1 MTRSAH
7 IKKPT
12 PDNQP
17 TILYVDCSLHS
28 GIDRRRLDGLR
39 RYAAS
44 RKWRVETLEHKDCTP
59 EALREALARLHPV
72 GCAAECWCHET
83 APRPPLFGRTPVV
96 YFEPPDGPRWR
107 GAHGVRCDNAAVGR
121 MAFEELSSTRPPAY
135 AVVSC
140 VRDRRWARERI
151 EAFRECCR
159 KTGADCDVAHFP
171 FERADEFDECV
182 RRMVPWVAALPHRC
196 AVFAVND
203 LFAIAA
209 AEAMAAAGRSF
220 PRSLT
225 LVGADGDDPPP
236 WDRET
241 AETVSSVRLDHELA
255 GYLAAKALS
264 AFAARNEGPRSAR
277 NKGSRKREIK
287 GAACAANEGPRC
299 ARNEEN
305 DYQFAP
311 EAHPSFGGNATL
323 HCGKAAPSFGGK
335 PATLHCGKA
344 APSLPPKAAAPSLVF
359 PPILVERRKST
370 RGYGRREPRILE
382 AVEMIRREACD
393 GLTAAKLAGRFRG
406 TRQLFDLRFREAM
419 GHSPLDEIIH
429 VRLQRVLELL
439 AQPDFP
445 ISAIADFSGF
455 SSERVLQKHFRA
467 RFHTS
472 MRDWRKARQ

>member
-1 MTRSAH
+1 MPQMTRSAYSKNPAAAH
-7 IKKPT
+7 
-12 PDNQP
+12 QP

-44 RKWRVETLEHKDCTP
+44 RHWHVETLEHKDCTP
-59 EALREALARLHPV
+59 ATLREALANLRPI
-72 GCAAECWCHET
+72 GCVAECWCPDT
-83 APRPPLFGRTPVV
+83 APRPPLFGRIPVV
-96 YFEPPDGPRWR
+96 FFEPPDGPRWR
-107 GAHGVRCDNAAVGR
+107 GAHGITCDNAAVGR

-140 VRDRRWARERI
+140 VRNRRWARERI
-151 EAFRECCR
+151 DAFLECCR
-159 KTGADCDVAHFP
+159 KAGAECDVAHFP
-171 FERADEFDECV
+171 FEHADEFDECV
-182 RRMVPWVAALPHRC
+182 RRMVPWVASLPHRC

-203 LFAIAA
+203 LYAIAA
-209 AEAMAAAGRSF
+209 AEAMASAGRSF

-241 AETVSSVRLDHELA
+241 AETISSVRLDHEQA
-255 GYLAAKALS
+255 GYLAAKALG
-264 AFAARNEGPRSAR
+264 AF
-277 NKGSRKREIK
+277 
-287 GAACAANEGPRC
+287 AANEGLRC
-299 ARNEEN
+299 AQNERPRSA
-305 DYQFAP
+305 Q
-311 EAHPSFGGNATL
+311 
-323 HCGKAAPSFGGK
+323 
-335 PATLHCGKA
+335 
-344 APSLPPKAAAPSLVF
+344 AAPSLVF

-393 GLTAAKLAGRFRG
+393 GLTAAKLAGRFQG
-406 TRQLFDLRFREAM
+406 TRQLFDMRFREAM

-445 ISAIADFSGF
+445 ICAIADFSGF

>member
-7 IKKPT
+7 HKKPAA
-12 PDNQP
+12 DNQP

-39 RYAAS
+39 RYADA

-59 EALREALARLHPV
+59 AALREALERLHPI
-72 GCAAECWCHET
+72 GCAAECWCPET
-83 APRPPLFGRTPVV
+83 APRPPRFGRTPVV
-96 YFEPPDGPRWR
+96 YFEPPDKPQWR
-107 GAHGVRCDNAAVGR
+107 GAYGITCDNAAVGP

-140 VRDRRWARERI
+140 VRDRRRARERI

-159 KTGADCDVAHFP
+159 KAGDDCNVAHFP

-255 GYLAAKALS
+255 GYLAAKALC
-264 AFAARNEGPRSAR
+264 AF
-277 NKGSRKREIK
+277 
-287 GAACAANEGPRC
+287 AANEGLRS
-299 ARNEEN
+299 AQE
-305 DYQFAP
+305 
-311 EAHPSFGGNATL
+311 
-323 HCGKAAPSFGGK
+323 
-335 PATLHCGKA
+335 
-344 APSLPPKAAAPSLVF
+344 APSLVF

-393 GLTAAKLAGRFRG
+393 GLTAANLAGRFRG

-439 AQPDFP
+439 ALPDFP

-472 MRDWRKARQ
+472 MRDWRKARL

>member
-7 IKKPT
+7 SKKPAA
-12 PDNQP
+12 DNQP

-39 RYAAS
+39 RYADA

-59 EALREALARLHPV
+59 AALREALERLHPI
-72 GCAAECWCHET
+72 GCAAECWCPET

-96 YFEPPDGPRWR
+96 YFEPPDEPRWR
-107 GAHGVRCDNAAVGR
+107 GANGVTCDNAAVGR

-159 KTGADCDVAHFP
+159 KADANCDVAHFP
-171 FERADEFDECV
+171 FKRADEFDECV

-241 AETVSSVRLDHELA
+241 AEMVSSVRLDHELA
-255 GYLAAKALS
+255 GYLAAKALG
-264 AFAARNEGPRSAR
+264 AFAANNGSRSAQ
-277 NKGSRKREIK
+277 E
-287 GAACAANEGPRC
+287 
-299 ARNEEN
+299 
-305 DYQFAP
+305 
-311 EAHPSFGGNATL
+311 
-323 HCGKAAPSFGGK
+323 
-335 PATLHCGKA
+335 
-344 APSLPPKAAAPSLVF
+344 APSLVF

-393 GLTAAKLAGRFRG
+393 GLTAANLAGRFRG

-429 VRLQRVLELL
+429 VRLERVLELL

>member
-1 MTRSAH
+1 MSKRTIRQLTARSGSAPAAMTSV
-7 IKKPT
+7 
-12 PDNQP
+12 P
-17 TILYVDCSLHS
+17 TILYADCSLNS

-39 RYAAS
+39 RYAAA
-44 RKWRVETLEHKDCTP
+44 RKWRVETLEHRDCTP
-59 EALREALARLHPV
+59 AALREALARLRPI
-72 GCAAECWCHET
+72 GCAAECWCPDT

-107 GAHGVRCDNAAVGR
+107 GAHGVTCDNAAVGR

-140 VRDRRWARERI
+140 VRNRRWARERI
-151 EAFRECCR
+151 EVFRECCL
-159 KTGADCDVAHFP
+159 KAGADCDVALFP
-171 FERADEFDECV
+171 FEREEEFDECV

-209 AEAMAAAGRSF
+209 AEAMVAAGRSF

-236 WDRET
+236 WNREL
-241 AETVSSVRLDHELA
+241 AETISTVRLDFELG
-255 GYLAAKALS
+255 GYLAAKALG
-264 AFAARNEGPRSAR
+264 AFAANEGPRPAR
-277 NKGSRKREIK
+277 NEGSRKREIK
-287 GAACAANEGPRC
+287 GAACAANET
-299 ARNEEN
+299 NSS
-305 DYQFAP
+305 FAP
-311 EAHPSFGGNATL
+311 RAHTSFGGKADTLHCGNATL
-323 HCGKAAPSFGGK
+323 HCG
-335 PATLHCGKA
+335 T
-344 APSLPPKAAAPSLVF
+344 AAPSLVF

-393 GLTAAKLAGRFRG
+393 GLTAANLAGRFRG

>member
-1 MTRSAH
+1 MPITSPEQ
-7 IKKPT
+7 KSS
-12 PDNQP
+12 P

-39 RYAAS
+39 RYAAA
-44 RKWRVETLEHKDCTP
+44 RKWRVETLEHRDCTP
-59 EALREALARLHPV
+59 AALREALARLRPI
-72 GCAAECWCHET
+72 GCAAECWCPET
-83 APRPPLFGRTPVV
+83 ASRPPLFGRTPVV

-107 GAHGVRCDNAAVGR
+107 GANGVTCDNAAVGR
-121 MAFEELSSTRPPAY
+121 MAFEELSATRPPAY
-135 AVVSC
+135 AAVSC
-140 VRDRRWARERI
+140 VQNRRWARERI
-151 EAFRECCR
+151 EVFRECCR
-159 KTGADCDVAHFP
+159 KAGADCNVALFP
-171 FERADEFDECV
+171 FEREDEFDACV

-209 AEAMAAAGRSF
+209 AEARSAAGRSF

-236 WDRET
+236 WDREL
-241 AETVSSVRLDHELA
+241 AETISSVRLDFELG
-255 GYLAAKALS
+255 GYLAARLLAE
-264 AFAARNEGPRSAR
+264 R
-277 NKGSRKREIK
+277 
-287 GAACAANEGPRC
+287 
-299 ARNEEN
+299 
-305 DYQFAP
+305 
-311 EAHPSFGGNATL
+311 
-323 HCGKAAPSFGGK
+323 
-335 PATLHCGKA
+335 A
-344 APSLPPKAAAPSLVF
+344 APSLAATPPAAIF
-359 PPILVERRKST
+359 PPLMVDRRKST

-393 GLTAAKLAGRFRG
+393 GLTAANLAGRFRG

-472 MRDWRKARQ
+472 MRNWRKARQ

>member
-1 MTRSAH
+1 MPIASSEQ
-7 IKKPT
+7 KSV
-12 PDNQP
+12 P

-39 RYAAS
+39 RYAAA
-44 RKWRVETLEHKDCTP
+44 RHWRVETLEHRDCTP
-59 EALREALARLHPV
+59 AALREALARLRPI
-72 GCAAECWCHET
+72 GCAAECWCPET

-107 GAHGVRCDNAAVGR
+107 GAHGVTCDNAAVGR

-140 VRDRRWARERI
+140 GRDRRWARERI

-159 KTGADCDVAHFP
+159 KAGSACDVAHFP

-182 RRMVPWVAALPHRC
+182 RRMVPWVAALPQRC

-255 GYLAAKALS
+255 GYLAAKALG
-264 AFAARNEGPRSAR
+264 AFAARNEGPRYAR
-277 NKGSRKREIK
+277 NEGPRCARNEGSRRREIK
-287 GAACAANEGPRC
+287 GAACAANETSLHCG
-299 ARNEEN
+299 A
-305 DYQFAP
+305 A
-311 EAHPSFGGNATL
+311 ASSFGGNATL
-323 HCGKAAPSFGGK
+323 NCGAAAPSL
-335 PATLHCGKA
+335 PPQE

-393 GLTAAKLAGRFRG
+393 GLTAANLAGRFRG

-472 MRDWRKARQ
+472 MRNWRKARQ

>member
-1 MTRSAH
+1 MPITFSEQ
-7 IKKPT
+7 KSV
-12 PDNQP
+12 P

-39 RYAAS
+39 RYAAA

-59 EALREALARLHPV
+59 AALREALARLRPI
-72 GCAAECWCHET
+72 GCAAECWCPDT

-107 GAHGVRCDNAAVGR
+107 GVHGIMCDNAAVGR

-140 VRDRRWARERI
+140 VQNRRWARERI
-151 EAFRECCR
+151 DAFRECSR
-159 KTGADCDVAHFP
+159 KAGADCDVAQFP
-171 FERADEFDECV
+171 FEREDEFEACV
-182 RRMVPWVAALPHRC
+182 GRMVPWVAALPHRC

-203 LFAIAA
+203 LFAIAV
-209 AEAMAAAGRSF
+209 AEAMVAAGRSF

-236 WDRET
+236 WDREL
-241 AETVSSVRLDHELA
+241 AETISTVRLDFELG
-255 GYLAAKALS
+255 GYLAAKALG
-264 AFAARNEGPRSAR
+264 AFAANEGPRSAR
-277 NKGSRKREIK
+277 NEGLRFARNEGSRKREIK
-287 GAACAANEGPRC
+287 GAAHAANET
-299 ARNEEN
+299 NSS
-305 DYQFAP
+305 FAP
-311 EAHPSFGGNATL
+311 KAQTSFGGNATL
-323 HCGKAAPSFGGK
+323 HCG
-335 PATLHCGKA
+335 
-344 APSLPPKAAAPSLVF
+344 AAAPSLVF

-393 GLTAAKLAGRFRG
+393 GLTAANLAGRFRG

>member
-1 MTRSAH
+1 MTSV
-7 IKKPT
+7 
-12 PDNQP
+12 P

-39 RYAAS
+39 RYAAA
-44 RKWRVETLEHKDCTP
+44 RNWRVETLEHRDCTP
-59 EALREALARLHPV
+59 ATLREALVRLRPI
-72 GCAAECWCHET
+72 GCAAECWCPET

-107 GAHGVRCDNAAVGR
+107 GAYGIICDNAAVGR
-121 MAFEELSSTRPPAY
+121 MAFEELSATRPPAY

-140 VRDRRWARERI
+140 VQNRRWARERI
-151 EAFRECCR
+151 DAFRECCR
-159 KTGADCDVAHFP
+159 KAGADCDVAQFP
-171 FERADEFDECV
+171 FEREDEFEACV
-182 RRMVPWVAALPHRC
+182 GRMVPWIAALPHRC
-196 AVFAVND
+196 AIFAVND
-203 LFAIAA
+203 LFAIAT
-209 AEAMAAAGRSF
+209 AEAMAAAGRFF

-236 WDRET
+236 WDREL
-241 AETVSSVRLDHELA
+241 AETISTVRLDFELA
-255 GYLAAKALS
+255 GYIAAKTLES
-264 AFAARNEGPRSAR
+264 LFAAKNAKSA
-277 NKGSRKREIK
+277 KAEDEILADYASF
-287 GAACAANEGPRC
+287 AAEK
-299 ARNEEN
+299 ARGT
-305 DYQFAP
+305 
-311 EAHPSFGGNATL
+311 SI
-323 HCGKAAPSFGGK
+323 
-335 PATLHCGKA
+335 
-344 APSLPPKAAAPSLVF
+344 F
-359 PPILVERRKST
+359 PPLLVERRKST

-393 GLTAAKLAGRFRG
+393 GLTAANLAGRFRG

-439 AQPDFP
+439 SQPDFP